1 MSILVTK
8 MLSKKGEEGCRKANE
23 EEEEEKENMFFFFY
37 RFYFINYTR
46 RVVKLD

>member
-1 MSILVTK
+1 